1 MPFWGE
7 TRQQKGRSMSIHE
20 KIQRYYSGMADEHH
34 RYRSWEHCY
43 QYFHGLTAESVA
55 VNRDTAALHLG
66 FYLASWGMY
75 RPSGF
80 LFQCGYTVHYGVINK
95 IFQPQFSSLWTR
107 DFGTADNDADLI
119 PIILDAV
126 QVIREAYKQVAGSR
140 EATDTLV
147 TKVILGTFG
156 SLPARDRLFNSGFE
170 EARSGLNTKFFTQL
184 LKFTREHRSELLT
197 EQRTIERVGGIKY
210 PLMKLVDM
218 YFWQI
223 GAEISAQKQNADPEL
238 AGYSSR

>member
-1 MPFWGE
+1 M
-7 TRQQKGRSMSIHE
+7 TIHE
-20 KIQRYYSGMADEHH
+20 EIQQYYSSMADEHH

-43 QYFHGLTAESVA
+43 QYFHELTPKSAIA
-55 VNRDTAALHLG
+55 NRETAALHLG

-80 LFQCGYTVHYGVINK
+80 LLQRGYTVHYGVIDK

-107 DFGTADNDADLI
+107 DFGTADNDVDLI
-119 PIILDAV
+119 PTILDAV
-126 QVIREAYKQVAGSR
+126 EVIRDAYRPIADSR

-147 TKVILGTFG
+147 TKVMLGTFG
-156 SLPARDRLFNSGFE
+156 ILPAYDRFFLSGFKR
-170 EARSGLNTKFFTQL
+170 ARYSCSGVNARFIKQL
-184 LKFTREHRSELLT
+184 LAFAKEHRSELIA
-197 EQRTIERVGGIKY
+197 EQQAIERIGGIKY

-223 GAEISAQKQNADPEL
+223 GAGISDQKRRAQLEPVGVL
-238 AGYSSR
+238 

>member
-1 MPFWGE
+1 
-7 TRQQKGRSMSIHE
+7 MSIHE
-20 KIQRYYSGMADEHH
+20 KIQQYYSGMADEHH

-43 QYFHGLTAESVA
+43 RYFHGLTAESVG
-55 VNRDTAALHLG
+55 VNRGTAALHLG

-80 LFQCGYTVHYGVINK
+80 LFQCGYTVHYGVIDR

-107 DFGTADNDADLI
+107 EFGISDNDADLI
-119 PIILDAV
+119 PIIIDAV
-126 QVIREAYKQVAGSR
+126 EAVRDAYRPVADSR

-147 TKVILGTFG
+147 TKVMLGTFG
-156 SLPARDRLFNSGFE
+156 SLPACDRFFISGFKKTGY
-170 EARSGLNTKFFTQL
+170 RCSGLNAGFFTEL
-184 LKFTREHRSELLT
+184 LAFTREHRGELLA
-197 EQRTIERVGGIKY
+197 EQQTIERIGGIKY

-223 GAEISAQKQNADPEL
+223 GAEISEQKQNAEPEL
-238 AGYSSR
+238 VGHS